1 MSVLTPGLGG
11 REGEPARTREPV
23 RSRLRRLFD
32 PSTRARWATAV
43 AISLVTHAFV
53 TFFWRLPAADAPGA
67 PPARSPSALPIVFEP
82 ISPPPARALRVVVVG
97 PKARGGS
104 LGGRAPTSTGP
115 PRARGNSSAS
125 TSMAT
130 SSAAVSAPE
139 PTTVQPPRAMADVPA
154 DDADALL
161 GAPAAGQSVP
171 APALPAEN
179 DTGPTFD
186 ELIRAQGL
194 RLAGGR
200 GTGRGGFGVGDG
212 TAGFALSVDV
222 SGHRVADSHV
232 VAAPVVVREQRI
244 DCELPV
250 GRLRTVVRLLVM
262 RDGTGAAP
270 RVLET
275 SGQASFDTC
284 AIRYALGLRFAPG
297 IDRAGN
303 PLDVWVHVGIT
314 PSLTNRPVR

>member
-23 RSRLRRLFD
+23 RSRLQRFVD
-32 PSTRARWATAV
+32 PSVRAPWATAV
-43 AISLVTHAFV
+43 AISLVIHAFV
-53 TFFWRLPAADAPGA
+53 TFFWRLPAADAPA
-67 PPARSPSALPIVFEP
+67 ALPARSPSALPIVFEP
-82 ISPPPARALRVVVVG
+82 IAPPPARPLRVVVVG
-97 PKARGGS
+97 PKAGDGS
-104 LGGRAPTSTGP
+104 LGGRALTSTGP
-115 PRARGNSSAS
+115 RRAHGHSSVS
-125 TSMAT
+125 TSVAM
-130 SSAAVSAPE
+130 SSAAISAPE
-139 PTTVQPPRAMADVPA
+139 PTTVQEPPRATADLPA
-154 DDADALL
+154 DEADALP

-179 DTGPTFD
+179 AAGRTFE

-200 GTGRGGFGVGDG
+200 GTGKGGFGVGDG
-212 TAGFALSVDV
+212 PAGFALSVDV
-222 SGHRVADSHV
+222 SGHRVVDSRV
-232 VAAPVVVREQRI
+232 VASPVVVREQRI
-244 DCELPV
+244 HCELPV

-275 SGQASFDTC
+275 SGHASFDTC
-284 AIRYALGLRFAPG
+284 AIRYALGLRFTPG
-297 IDRAGN
+297 IDGAGN

-314 PSLTNRPVR
+314 PSLTNPAR